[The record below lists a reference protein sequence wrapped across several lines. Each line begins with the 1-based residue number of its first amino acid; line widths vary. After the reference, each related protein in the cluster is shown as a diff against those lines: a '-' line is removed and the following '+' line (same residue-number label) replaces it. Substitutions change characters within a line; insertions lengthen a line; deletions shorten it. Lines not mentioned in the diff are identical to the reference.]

1 MKQSTWGEAAKLPI
15 NVASWIWGNAKEVLS
30 DPILTGSYASLNPL
44 LQLLAATE
52 AYNRYQK
59 NKELDKYAEMAAP
72 FKEDPEKFK
81 EYYERAVKKY
91 GEEEVNKAL
100 QQGIS
105 PKDYLDTKLLYHDS
119 PEYRSDYKNT
129 ELDPYGRPAYAMP
142 DYGAGLN
149 PENVTALMNMYEEQD
164 QAAAEDNARKE
175 YLMNLVNSFAPPK
188 RDFNIT
194 PQLSNLKL
202 YEGKFGK

>member
-1 MKQSTWGEAAKLPI
+1 MEAFTWGDLLKPVG
-15 NVASWIWGNAKEVLS
+15 NVAGDVWGINKELFS
-30 DPILTGSYASLNPL
+30 DPILLASAFNPFT
-44 LQLLAATE
+44 QALAFRE
-52 AYNRYQK
+52 ANSRHQK

-72 FKEDPEKFK
+72 FKEDPEEFK
-81 EYYERAVKKY
+81 EYYERAVEKY
-91 GEEEVNKAL
+91 GEKRINDAM

-105 PKDYLDTKLLYHDS
+105 PKAFLDTQLLYHDS
-119 PEYRSDYKNT
+119 PEYKSDYKNI

-142 DYGAGLN
+142 NYGAGLS
-149 PENVTALMNMYEEQD
+149 PENVTALMDMYEAKD

-175 YLMNLVNSFAPPK
+175 YLMNLVNSFSPAK

>member
-1 MKQSTWGEAAKLPI
+1 MESFTWGDLLKPVG
-15 NVASWIWGNAKEVLS
+15 NVAGDVWGQTKELFS
-30 DPILTGSYASLNPL
+30 DPILLAGAFNPFTQALAFREASS
-44 LQLLAATE
+44 
-52 AYNRYQK
+52 RHQK
-59 NKELDKYAEMAAP
+59 NKDLAKYAEMAAP

-164 QAAAEDNARKE
+164 QAAAEENARRE
-175 YLMNLVNSFAPPK
+175 YLMNLVNSFAPVK
-188 RDFNIT
+188 RDFSST

-202 YEGKFGK
+202 YEGIFGK

>member
-1 MKQSTWGEAAKLPI
+1 MEAFTWGDLLKP
-15 NVASWIWGNAKEVLS
+15 VGNAAGDAWGQTKELFS
-30 DPILTGSYASLNPL
+30 DPILLASVFNPFT
-44 LQLLAATE
+44 QGLAFRE
-52 AYNRYQK
+52 ANSRHQK
-59 NKELDKYAEMAAP
+59 NKDLAKYVEMAAP

-91 GEEEVNKAL
+91 GKEQVDKDIKK
-100 QQGIS
+100 GIS
-105 PKDYLDTKLLYHDS
+105 PKDLLDTQLLYHGS
-119 PEYRSDYKNT
+119 PEYRSDYKNK

-142 DYGAGLN
+142 NYGAGLS
-149 PENVTALMNMYEEQD
+149 PENVTALMDMYEAKD

-175 YLMNLVNSFAPPK
+175 YLMNLVNSFAPAK

-202 YEGKFGK
+202 YEGIFGK